1 MKSTRHLICIFIFLG
16 LCLNLQAQSLV
27 TRDADDAYANLQYT
41 VAASKYKKAYAIAKA
56 APEKERILYRL
67 AECYR
72 MINDTKNAEITYGT
86 LVRNGFDKKNPMVLL
101 YYADAQRANEKYD
114 EAKDNYELFTKA
126 EPKDL
131 RGRNGMISC
140 DQAKKWAQTPS
151 RYEVTNEKRLNS
163 SEDDF
168 SPAFA
173 DSNYRSIIFTS
184 SRRSST
190 GRSLD
195 DWTGESFSDLFTASL
210 DQKNAWS
217 EPVLLDNSGLINTKA
232 NEGTATMNS
241 SFNRLYFTRCET
253 DKKHESGCQ
262 IWVTSKGEGRW
273 TKPEQIIL
281 SKDTT
286 IAIGHPALSSDELM
300 IIYSCEKVGGF
311 GGKDLWMST
320 RRNKNEAF
328 GPAANLGGNVNTP
341 GDEAFPTL
349 VGDSV
354 LYFASNGHIGMGG
367 LDIFKSS
374 LVNGRWSKPQNLMP
388 PINSSGDDFAIVF
401 APGEDKGYF
410 SSNRTGGKGGDDIYS
425 FSRPPL
431 VFTLKGVVKD
441 DRSLQFLEG
450 AHVKLVGTNGASFE
464 ARTDAKGNYGFSNNQ
479 MESNVTY
486 DLEASR
492 DNYFSKKARETTIG
506 VERSKDFVINFN
518 LEPIPDKP
526 IVLPDIIYDFDKWD
540 LKPQYQDSLQ
550 GLIHTLEENPRLVI
564 ELSSHTDSRGSLE
577 YNDVLSQKRAE
588 SVVTYLIDRGIDPD
602 RLKAKGYGKRVFRT
616 LTQDMVRAGYTFKA
630 GTVLTDEFVTALPT
644 KDIQEAAYELNRR
657 TEFKVLSKDFVPKP
671 KNKPIIPSVQ
681 IVTAPDQDTVKM
693 GTDAD
698 GFFLLPMIINGLNY
712 QVAFAEGEES
722 YLQFSRAETLKLL
735 QQGVI
740 SKTDFDGD
748 TETILANSSVADKA
762 VFKLREVRIGTKIQ
776 RNIKARVSALQKVQ
790 VMLGEDLLNRFGQY
804 TIDRKKKEMYLK

>member
-1 MKSTRHLICIFIFLG
+1 MKSTRYLIYILILLG
-16 LCLNLQAQSLV
+16 ISLNLQAQSLV
-27 TRDADDAYANLQYT
+27 TRDADDAYANLQYSI
-41 VAASKYKKAYAIAKA
+41 AASKYKKAYSITKA
-56 APEKERILYRL
+56 AAEKERILYRL

-72 MINDTKNAEITYGT
+72 MTNDTKNAEITYGT
-86 LVRNGFDKKNPMVLL
+86 LVRNGFDKKNAMVLL

-168 SPAFA
+168 APAFA
-173 DSNYRSIIFTS
+173 DPNYRSIIFTS
-184 SRRSST
+184 SRRAST
-190 GRSLD
+190 GKALD
-195 DWTGESFSDLFTASL
+195 DWTGQNFSDLFTASL
-210 DQKNAWS
+210 DQKGAWS
-217 EPVLLDNSGLINTKA
+217 EPVLLDNIGLINTKA

-241 SFNRLYFTRCET
+241 SFSRLYFTRCET
-253 DKKHESGCQ
+253 EKSRESGCQ
-262 IWVTSKGEGRW
+262 IWVSNRGEGRW
-273 TKPEQIIL
+273 TKPELIIL
-281 SKDTT
+281 TKDSTL
-286 IAIGHPALSSDELM
+286 AIGHPALSTDELT
-300 IIYSCEKVGGF
+300 IIFSCEKVGGF
-311 GGKDLWMST
+311 GGRDLWMSS
-320 RRNKNEAF
+320 RRNRNESF
-328 GPAANLGGNVNTP
+328 GPAANLGGVINTP
-341 GDEAFPTL
+341 GDELFPTL

-354 LYFASNGHIGMGG
+354 LYFSSNGHIGMGG

-374 LVNGRWSKPQNLMP
+374 LVGGRWSKPQNLMP

-401 APGEDKGYF
+401 APGEDRGYF
-410 SSNRTGGKGGDDIYS
+410 SSNRAGGKGGDDIYS

-450 AHVKLVGTNGASFE
+450 ARVKLVGTNGASFE

-479 MESNVTY
+479 LETNVTY

-492 DNYFSKKARETTIG
+492 DNYFSKKARETTVG

-526 IVLPDIIYDFDKWD
+526 IILPDIIYDFDKWD
-540 LKPQYQDSLQ
+540 LKPQYLDSLQ
-550 GLIHTLEENPRLVI
+550 GLIKTLEENQRLVI
-564 ELSSHTDSRGSLE
+564 ELSSHTDSRGGLE

-616 LTQDMVRAGYTFKA
+616 LVQDMARAGYTFKA
-630 GTVLTDEFVTALPT
+630 GTVLNDEFVTALPI

-681 IVTAPDQDTVKM
+681 IVTVPDQDTVKM
-693 GTDAD
+693 GTDPD
-698 GFFLLPMIINGLNY
+698 GFLLLPMIINGLNY

-740 SKTDFDGD
+740 SKTDFDGEI
-748 TETILANSSVADKA
+748 ETVLANSSVADKA

-776 RNIKARVSALQKVQ
+776 RNIKARVSALQKVP

>member
-1 MKSTRHLICIFIFLG
+1 MKSPYYLICLFLFG

-27 TRDADDAYANLQYT
+27 TQDADDAYANLQYT
-41 VAASKYKKAYAIAKA
+41 VAAAKYKKAYSKA
-56 APEKERILYRL
+56 RVPAEKERILYRM

-86 LVRNGFDKKNPMVLL
+86 LVRNGFDKKNDMVLL

-114 EAKDNYELFTKA
+114 EAKDNYELFIKA
-126 EPKDL
+126 EPKDQ
-131 RGRNGMISC
+131 RGRNGVISC
-140 DQAKKWAQTPS
+140 EQAMKWMQTPS
-151 RYEVTNEKRLNS
+151 HYVVVNEKKLNS
-163 SEDDF
+163 PEDDF
-168 SPAFA
+168 APAFA
-173 DSNYRSIIFTS
+173 DPNARSIIFTS
-184 SRRSST
+184 DRHSAT
-190 GRSLD
+190 GRTTD
-195 DWTGESFSDLFTASL
+195 EWTGQNFSDLFTASL
-210 DQKNAWS
+210 DQKGMWS
-217 EPVLLDNSGLINTKA
+217 EPVLLDATGLINTKA
-232 NEGTATMNS
+232 NEGAAVMNAAY
-241 SFNRLYFTRCET
+241 NRLYFTRCET
-253 DKKHESGCQ
+253 EKKRESGCQ
-262 IWVTSKGEGRW
+262 ILVSNRGEGRW
-273 TKPEQIIL
+273 SNPEPIIL
-281 SKDTT
+281 TKDSTL
-286 IAIGHPALSSDELM
+286 AIGHPAISSDELT

-320 RRNKNEAF
+320 RRNKNEKF
-328 GPAANLGGNVNTP
+328 GPAVNLGAQINTT
-341 GDEAFPTL
+341 GDEVFPTL
-349 VGDSV
+349 VGDTV
-354 LYFASNGHIGMGG
+354 LYFSSNGLPGMGG

-374 LVNGRWSKPQNLMP
+374 LVGGRWTKPQNLMP
-388 PINSSGDDFAIVF
+388 PINSSGDDFAIIF
-401 APGEDKGYF
+401 APGEDRGYF
-410 SSNRTGGKGGDDIYS
+410 SSNRKGGKGGDDIYS

-450 AHVKLVGTNGASFE
+450 AHVKLVGTNGASFD
-464 ARTDAKGNYGFSNNQ
+464 ARSDGKGNYGFSNNQ
-479 MESNVTY
+479 IEPNVTY

-492 DNYFSKKARETTIG
+492 DNYFTRKARETTIG
-506 VERSKDFVINFN
+506 VDHSTDFVINFN

-550 GLIHTLEENPRLVI
+550 GLIHTLEENQRLVI
-564 ELSSHTDSRGSLE
+564 ELSSHTDSRGSLD

-588 SVVTYLIDRGIDPD
+588 SVVTFLINRGIDPD

-671 KNKPIIPSVQ
+671 MNKPILPSVQ
-681 IVTAPDQDTVKM
+681 IVTVPDQDTVKM
-693 GTDAD
+693 GTDPD
-698 GFFLLPMIINGLNY
+698 GFFLLPMIIDGLNY

-722 YLQFSRAETLKLL
+722 YLQFSKAETLKLL

-748 TETILANSSVADKA
+748 IETVLANSSVVDKA
-762 VFKLREVRIGTKIQ
+762 VFRLREVRIGTKIQ
-776 RNIKARVSALQKVQ
+776 RNIKARVSALQKVA
-790 VMLGEDLLNRFGQY
+790 VMMGEDMLNRFGQY